1 MVEGDGCRQGKALEH
16 PARSPRPA
24 LVQQLNVVVVT
35 WACSRYG
42 LSHKVDVN
50 LPFGTGDGQTGSNAN
65 VADGGTRKG
74 TRSDEIRPII
84 RPWPLPPLRPKRAA
98 SRVAGLRYGTG
109 RRKTNHALISETST
123 GKPQPQAIPPDL
135 SRRHSSIFCLF
146 LPPAP
151 RPP

>member
-84 RPWPLPPLRPKRAA
+84 RPLPLPQTTPTTPEAPRL
-98 SRVAGLRYGTG
+98 G
-109 RRKTNHALISETST
+109 RSGGRRQRKTNHALIAQTS
-123 GKPQPQAIPPDL
+123 A
-135 SRRHSSIFCLF
+135 
-146 LPPAP
+146 
-151 RPP
+151 